1 MIPDDDEDEKNETK
15 RTTND
20 ERRTT
25 NERCVKAFV
34 SIGLIQATSGV
45 RRGRRVVCV

>member
-1 MIPDDDEDEKNETK
+1 MIPDDDEEEKNETK
-15 RTTND
+15 
-20 ERRTT
+20 RTT